1 MTDQDKK
8 PFAALMAMLGEAFF
22 KDVSKPTMAIY
33 FQYLTDYRIEA
44 IKHAV
49 DEIIKTHDRF
59 PTVKVI
65 REHAAT
71 YRPPIRQQQATDA
84 TQIAE
89 FTAEQIEESKK
100 RLREIVEG
108 LTDHVGLKGGQAIA
122 EFGKIR
128 AQE

>member
-33 FQYLTDYRIEA
+33 FQYLTDCRIEA

-71 YRPPIRQQQATDA
+71 YRPPAGHRQVTSNAP
-84 TQIAE
+84 QIAE
-89 FTAEQIEESKK
+89 FTVEQVEESK
-100 RLREIVEG
+100 RQLRELVKG
-108 LTDHVGLKGGQAIA
+108 LTDKIGG
-122 EFGKIR
+122 G
-128 AQE
+128 